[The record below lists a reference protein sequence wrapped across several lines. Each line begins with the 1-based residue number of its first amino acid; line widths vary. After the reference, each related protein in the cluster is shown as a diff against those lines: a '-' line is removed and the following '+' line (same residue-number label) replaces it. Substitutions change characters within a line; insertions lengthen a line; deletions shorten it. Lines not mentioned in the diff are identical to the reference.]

1 MKITKICVTGGAGFI
16 GSNLVKK
23 LLDIGH
29 TIIVVD
35 NLETGRLENIKEFF
49 DNKNFEFVKASVLDE
64 KMDDV
69 LKGVDYVFHE
79 AALVD
84 VNESI
89 KNPLKTYQTNISG
102 TLRILSSCVKNSVK
116 KIIFASSCIVY
127 GNHNSGEIP
136 VNEESVTNVQNP
148 YSRSK
153 LIGETLVSNFF
164 KEHGLKGVILRYF
177 NVYGPKQNMTTE
189 YSAVIPKFISSALRN
204 ADLPVYGDGEQTRD
218 FVFIEDVTN
227 ANILAMENKSADGK
241 IFNIGVGT
249 SVSVNGLGKKII
261 ELIGSDS
268 SMIHV
273 EPRPNEIR
281 HSLADITLAK
291 NVLEYAPAHD
301 IGMGLKKTID
311 WFKTEQCK

>member
-1 MKITKICVTGGAGFI
+1 MAKICVTGGAGFI

-23 LLDIGH
+23 LLEIGH
-29 TIIVVD
+29 AVVVID
-35 NLETGRLENIKEFF
+35 NLETGRLENIKEFS

-102 TLRILSSCVKNSVK
+102 TLRVLNSCVKNGVK
-116 KIIFASSCIVY
+116 KIIFASSCAVY
-127 GNHNSGEIP
+127 GNRNDEKIP
-136 VNEESVTNVQNP
+136 VNEESRTDAQNP

-177 NVYGPKQNMTTE
+177 NVYGPKQNMTTQ

-204 ADLPVYGDGEQTRD
+204 ANLLIHGDGEQTRD

-227 ANILAMENKSADGK
+227 ANILAMKSKNADGK
-241 IFNIGVGT
+241 VFNIGFGK
-249 SVSVNGLGKKII
+249 SVSVNDLAKKII
-261 ELIGSDS
+261 ELVGSDS
-268 SMIHV
+268 DMTHV
-273 EPRPNEIR
+273 EQRPNEIR

-291 NVLEYAPAHD
+291 NVLKYAPVHN
-301 IGMGLKKTID
+301 IGMGLRKAINWLKAERS
-311 WFKTEQCK
+311 K